1 MQGLYILVVAAVTAS
16 IAPVHVRSVPA
27 LSGKTG
33 LNIVAES
40 QGGVTFNGDGV
51 VVPDNDQVA
60 QLLGAR
66 EGGGLNGY
74 AFLHTPVTGDHV
86 DVVVKN

>member
-1 MQGLYILVVAAVTAS
+1 MQGLYVLVVAAVTAS
-16 IAPVHVRSVPA
+16 IAPVHMRSVPA

-51 VVPDNDQVA
+51 VIPDNDQVA
-60 QLLGAR
+60 QLLGASK
-66 EGGGLNGY
+66 GGGLNGY
-74 AFLHTPVTGDHV
+74 AFLHTAVTGDHV

>member
-1 MQGLYILVVAAVTAS
+1 MQGFYVLVVTAVAAGV
-16 IAPVHVRSVPA
+16 APVHVRSVPT

-40 QGGVTFNGDGV
+40 QSGVTFNGDGV
-51 VVPDNDQVA
+51 VVPDNDQIA